1 MDRRKFVTRSAQAA
15 ALLAIFPNLAHAN
28 NSIFNNGIFTEYGIQ
43 LWTLRDIIKADPKAV
58 LSEMAKF
65 GYTQIESFEGEQG
78 IFWGMQPKEFKS
90 YLDGEGLKLVSSHCD
105 WKTNLDRKAADVA
118 SVGGKYLICPWLGPQ
133 KSIENFKEFADSFNK
148 AGEICKKE
156 GIKFAYHNHDYSFKE
171 IDGLIPQ
178 QVMLEMTDPTLV
190 DFEMDIYWVV
200 TAGIDPISYMT
211 KYKNRFKLC
220 HVKDRL
226 KDTNEPFAS
235 CTLGEGIINY
245 SEILKKAK
253 GLGMEYF
260 IYEQE
265 KYDTNGVLSNAKESA
280 NFLNKLKK

>member
-105 WKTNLDRKAADVA
+105 WRTNLDRKAADVA